1 MKENS
6 FKHNGKAYI
15 REEIADGSCDGCVLF
30 DKDKENSC
38 NYTNEFP
45 HLCTED
51 GPRKNYIFKE
61 FNEQT
66 NHNRSR
72 PPSKIA
78 TAQAKPETEQRL
90 EQEFFMFSAFDTG
103 RANGS

>member
-66 NHNRSR
+66 NDNASR
-72 PPSKIA
+72 PPSKISP
-78 TAQAKPETEQRL
+78 AQAKPKAEQ
-90 EQEFFMFSAFDTG
+90 FMGEGFHVRTAFDTG
-103 RANGS
+103 